1 MSTRKF
7 LISIVLVVAMLILL
21 GTTSVK
27 AVDFKLTVNYDKS
40 SFDLDVSDTTLVR
53 EVKTLIKEAKGIDES
68 KQRLS
73 DKVDIFSGVSLED
86 NKMLADYNI
95 TSEVKPNSHTWI
107 SLREFDETAK
117 KYTSKSIKPET
128 EDNAYIIL
136 TDLLAKDGITPIFN
150 AEQNFTKFEGY
161 DDKYYYTNITVTYNY
176 DNNIKTV
183 VDKLTKNIPED
194 QDIFKMKDFE
204 IVNFWANGG
213 QQFYYSSELMSC
225 MNNKNFEFNELMGD
239 TTPFASMTAGP
250 VTLKYDG
257 TIYYAR
263 YMLGVEAEHVLY
275 VPTNTAK
282 ADYLKVMQERVDNY
296 IGKGKA
302 VISDCGTVEQ
312 DTTEYPIDPQNPIFE
327 KSSDGHV
334 YKMIIGGK
342 SFYFVIKADTE
353 SMYTPTFISSDVA
366 TDVAISANSGT
377 LPLDTLI
384 RVNEITGGDQYEK
397 IMKILAL
404 EDGEIYDLKLFS
416 QALEKNITKLE
427 DGSFEVRIPLS
438 EKLKGKD
445 LVAYYVDDNGNKEEH
460 EVTIKDG
467 YAVFNTNHFS
477 TYTLAEKPAETP
489 DKTPD
494 ETPIETPDNTPKG
507 DDNTNNENEKDET
520 PKTGTGI
527 LAIESIL
534 GIFAVV
540 LASAVIIAKRE
551 NK

>member
-40 SFDLDVSDTTLVR
+40 SFELDVSDTTLVS
-53 EVKTLIKEAKGIDES
+53 EVKTLIKEAKGIEES

-73 DKVDIFSGVSLED
+73 DKVDIFSGVCLED
-86 NKMLADYNI
+86 DKMLSDYNI

-150 AEQNFTKFEGY
+150 AEQDFTKFEGY

-183 VDKLTKNIPED
+183 VDSLTKNIPED

-239 TTPFASMTAGP
+239 ATPFASMTAGP

-296 IGKGKA
+296 LGKGVA
-302 VISDCGTVEQ
+302 VVTDCGTADEAIASDQ
-312 DTTEYPIDPQNPIFE
+312 INPEDGVFE
-327 KSSDGHV
+327 ESSDGHV
-334 YKMIIGGK
+334 YKMTIGEN

-353 SMYTPTFISSDVA
+353 SMYTPTFVSSDVA

-404 EDGEIYDLKLFS
+404 ENGEIYDLKLFS

-477 TYTLAEKPAETP
+477 TYTLAEKVSDVTP
-489 DKTPD
+489 PS
-494 ETPIETPDNTPKG
+494 
-507 DDNTNNENEKDET
+507 NNEENKDEQGGEKDDT

-540 LASAVIIAKRE
+540 LASTVIIAKKE

>member
-40 SFDLDVSDTTLVR
+40 SFELDVSDTTLVS
-53 EVKTLIKEAKGIDES
+53 EVKTLIKEAKGIEES

-73 DKVDIFSGVSLED
+73 DKVDIFSGVCLED
-86 NKMLADYNI
+86 DKMLSDYNI

-150 AEQNFTKFEGY
+150 AEQDFTKFEGY

-176 DNNIKTV
+176 DNNIKNV
-183 VDKLTKNIPED
+183 VDSLTKNIPED

-204 IVNFWANGG
+204 IVNFWVNGG
-213 QQFYYSSELMSC
+213 KQFYYSSELMSC

-334 YKMIIGGK
+334 YKMTIGEN

-353 SMYTPTFISSDVA
+353 SMYTPTFVSSDVA

-404 EDGEIYDLKLFS
+404 ENGEIYDLKLFS

-477 TYTLAEKPAETP
+477 TYTLAEKP

>member
-40 SFDLDVSDTTLVR
+40 SFELDVSDTTLVS

-73 DKVDIFSGVSLED
+73 DKVDIFNGVCLED
-86 NKMLADYNI
+86 DKMLSDYNI

-117 KYTSKSIKPET
+117 KYTNKSIKPET

-150 AEQNFTKFEGY
+150 VEQDFTKFEGY

-183 VDKLTKNIPED
+183 VDSLTKNIPED

-204 IVNFWANGG
+204 IVNFWVNGG
-213 QQFYYSSELMSC
+213 KQFYYSSELMSC

-334 YKMIIGGK
+334 YKMTIGEN

-366 TDVAISANSGT
+366 TDIAISANSGT

-489 DKTPD
+489 DETPD
-494 ETPIETPDNTPKG
+494 ETPIETPDNTPKD
-507 DDNTNNENEKDET
+507 DDNTNNENEKDDT

>member
-7 LISIVLVVAMLILL
+7 LISIVLVVAMLIVL

-27 AVDFKLTVNYDKS
+27 AVDFRLQVNYDGAD
-40 SFDLDVSDTTLVR
+40 FEIDVNDTMLIS

-73 DKVDIFSGVSLED
+73 DGVDIFSGKYLED
-86 NKMLADYNI
+86 DMKLADYNI
-95 TSEVKPNSHTWI
+95 TTEVKPNSHTYI
-107 SLREFDETAK
+107 SLRELDETAK
-117 KYTSKSIKPET
+117 KYTVNSIRPKT
-128 EDNAYIIL
+128 EDDAYIIL
-136 TDLLAKDGITPIFN
+136 TDFCDKEGISIIFN
-150 AEQNFTKFEGY
+150 EEQDYTMLKGY
-161 DDKYYYTNITVTYNY
+161 DNKYYYTNIIISYNY
-176 DNNIKTV
+176 DNNIKNV
-183 VDKLTKNIPED
+183 VDSLTKNIPED
-194 QDIFKMKDFE
+194 QDFFEVKDFE
-204 IVNFWANGG
+204 VVNFWANGG
-213 QQFYYSSELMSC
+213 QQFYYSSELMSYLD
-225 MNNKNFEFNELMGD
+225 NKNFEFNELMGD
-239 TTPFASMTAGP
+239 GEPFVTVVAGP
-250 VTLKYDG
+250 ATLKYND

-263 YMLGVEAEHVLY
+263 YMLGVVGDHILY
-275 VPTNTAK
+275 LPTDTAK
-282 ADYLKVMQERVDNY
+282 ADYLKAMQERVDNY
-296 IGKGKA
+296 LGKGVA
-302 VISDCGTVEQ
+302 VVTDCGTANEAAAS
-312 DTTEYPIDPQNPIFE
+312 DRIDPEDGVFE
-327 KSSDGHV
+327 ESSDGHV
-334 YKMIIGGK
+334 YKMTIGEN

-489 DKTPD
+489 DKPPD

>member
-40 SFDLDVSDTTLVR
+40 SFELDVSDTTLVS

-73 DKVDIFSGVSLED
+73 DKVDIFNGVCLED
-86 NKMLADYNI
+86 DKMLADYNI

-334 YKMIIGGK
+334 YKMTIGEN

-477 TYTLAEKPAETP
+477 TYTLAEKVSDVTP
-489 DKTPD
+489 PS
-494 ETPIETPDNTPKG
+494 
-507 DDNTNNENEKDET
+507 NNEENKDEQGGEKDDT

>member
-7 LISIVLVVAMLILL
+7 LISIVLVVAMLIVL

-40 SFDLDVSDTTLVR
+40 SFDLDVSDTTLVS

-204 IVNFWANGG
+204 IVNFWVNGG
-213 QQFYYSSELMSC
+213 KQFYYSSELMSC

-334 YKMIIGGK
+334 YKMTIGEN

-397 IMKILAL
+397 IMKILEL
-404 EDGEIYDLKLFS
+404 ENGEIYDLKLFS

-445 LVAYYVDDNGNKEEH
+445 LVAYYLDDNGNKEEH

-489 DKTPD
+489 D

-520 PKTGTGI
+520 PKTGTEI

-534 GIFAVV
+534 GILAVV

>member
-40 SFDLDVSDTTLVR
+40 SFDLDVSDTTLVS

-117 KYTSKSIKPET
+117 KYTNKSIKPET

-204 IVNFWANGG
+204 IVNFWVNGG
-213 QQFYYSSELMSC
+213 KQFYYSSELMSC

-302 VISDCGTVEQ
+302 VILDCGTVEQ

-327 KSSDGHV
+327 KASDGHV
-334 YKMIIGGK
+334 YKMIIGEK

-404 EDGEIYDLKLFS
+404 ENGEIYDLKLFS

-445 LVAYYVDDNGNKEEH
+445 LVAYYVDDNGNKEGH

-477 TYTLAEKPAETP
+477 TYTLAEKPAE
-489 DKTPD
+489 TPD

-534 GIFAVV
+534 WIFAVV

>member
-1 MSTRKF
+1 MSTKKF

-40 SFDLDVSDTTLVR
+40 SFELDVSDTTLVS

-73 DKVDIFSGVSLED
+73 DKVDIFNGVCLED
-86 NKMLADYNI
+86 EKMLADYNI

-204 IVNFWANGG
+204 IVNFWVNGG
-213 QQFYYSSELMSC
+213 KQFYYSSELMSC

-239 TTPFASMTAGP
+239 ATPFASMTAGP

-334 YKMIIGGK
+334 YKMTIGEN

-366 TDVAISANSGT
+366 TDIAISANSGT

-404 EDGEIYDLKLFS
+404 ENGEIYDLKLFS

-489 DKTPD
+489 D
-494 ETPIETPDNTPKG
+494 NTPKG

>member
-27 AVDFKLTVNYDKS
+27 AVDFRLQVNYDGAD
-40 SFDLDVSDTTLVR
+40 FEIDVSDTMLIS
-53 EVKTLIKEAKGIDES
+53 EAKTLIKEAKGIDES

-73 DKVDIFSGVSLED
+73 DGVDIFSGTYLED
-86 NKMLADYNI
+86 DMKLADYNI
-95 TSEVKPNSHTWI
+95 TTEVKPNSHTYI
-107 SLREFDETAK
+107 SLRELDETAK
-117 KYTSKSIKPET
+117 KYTVNSIRPNT
-128 EDNAYIIL
+128 EDDAYIIL
-136 TDLLAKDGITPIFN
+136 MDFCDKEGINIIFN
-150 AEQNFTKFEGY
+150 EEQDYTMLKGY
-161 DDKYYYTNITVTYNY
+161 DNKYYYTNIIISYNY
-176 DNNIKTV
+176 DNNIKNV
-183 VDKLTKNIPED
+183 VDSLTKNIPED
-194 QDIFKMKDFE
+194 QDFFEVKDFE
-204 IVNFWANGG
+204 MVNFWANGG
-213 QQFYYSSELMSC
+213 QQFYYSSELMSYLD
-225 MNNKNFEFNELMGD
+225 NKNFEFNELMGD
-239 TTPFASMTAGP
+239 GEPFVTVVAGP
-250 VTLKYDG
+250 ATLKYND
-257 TIYYAR
+257 TIYYSR
-263 YMLGVEAEHVLY
+263 YMLGVVGSHILY
-275 VPTNTAK
+275 LPTDTAK
-282 ADYLKVMQERVDNY
+282 ADYLKAMQERVDNY
-296 IGKGKA
+296 LGKGVA
-302 VISDCGTVEQ
+302 VVTDCGTANEAAAS
-312 DTTEYPIDPQNPIFE
+312 DRIDPEDGVFE
-327 KSSDGHV
+327 ESSDGHV
-334 YKMIIGGK
+334 YKMTIGEN

-353 SMYTPTFISSDVA
+353 SMYTPTFVSSDVA

-404 EDGEIYDLKLFS
+404 ENGEIYDLKLFS

-438 EKLKGKD
+438 EKLKDKD

-460 EVTIKDG
+460 EVTVKDG

-477 TYTLAEKPAETP
+477 TYTLAEKVSDVTP
-489 DKTPD
+489 PS
-494 ETPIETPDNTPKG
+494 
-507 DDNTNNENEKDET
+507 NNEENKDEQGGEKDDT

>member
-40 SFDLDVSDTTLVR
+40 SFELDVSDITLVS
-53 EVKTLIKEAKGIDES
+53 EVKTLIKEAKGIEES

-73 DKVDIFSGVSLED
+73 DKVDIFSGVCLED
-86 NKMLADYNI
+86 DKMLSDYNI

-150 AEQNFTKFEGY
+150 AEQDFTKFEGY

-183 VDKLTKNIPED
+183 VDSLTKNIPED

-239 TTPFASMTAGP
+239 ATPFTSMTAGP

-296 IGKGKA
+296 LGKGVA
-302 VISDCGTVEQ
+302 VVTDCGTADEAIASDQ
-312 DTTEYPIDPQNPIFE
+312 INPEDGVFE
-327 KSSDGHV
+327 ESSDGHI
-334 YKMIIGGK
+334 YKMIIGEK

-404 EDGEIYDLKLFS
+404 ENGEIYDLKLFS

-438 EKLKGKD
+438 EKLKDKD

-477 TYTLAEKPAETP
+477 TYTLAEKVSDVTP
-489 DKTPD
+489 PS
-494 ETPIETPDNTPKG
+494 
-507 DDNTNNENEKDET
+507 NNEENKDEQGGEKDDT

-540 LASAVIIAKRE
+540 LASAIIIAKKE

>member
-7 LISIVLVVAMLILL
+7 LISIVLVVAMLIVL

-40 SFDLDVSDTTLVR
+40 SFELDVSDTTLVS

-73 DKVDIFSGVSLED
+73 DKVDIFNGVCLED
-86 NKMLADYNI
+86 DKMLSDYNI

-117 KYTSKSIKPET
+117 KYTNKSIKPET

-150 AEQNFTKFEGY
+150 AEQDFTKFEGY

-183 VDKLTKNIPED
+183 VDSLTKNIPED

-204 IVNFWANGG
+204 IVNFWVNGG
-213 QQFYYSSELMSC
+213 KQFYYSSELMSC

-334 YKMIIGGK
+334 YKMTIGEN

-353 SMYTPTFISSDVA
+353 SVYTPTFISSDVA

-404 EDGEIYDLKLFS
+404 ENGEIYDLKLFS

-460 EVTIKDG
+460 EVTIKEG

-477 TYTLAEKPAETP
+477 TYTLAEKVSDVTP
-489 DKTPD
+489 PS
-494 ETPIETPDNTPKG
+494 
-507 DDNTNNENEKDET
+507 NNEENKDEQGGEKDDT

>member
-27 AVDFKLTVNYDKS
+27 AVDFRLQVNYDGAD
-40 SFDLDVSDTTLVR
+40 FEIDVSDTMLIS

-73 DKVDIFSGVSLED
+73 DGVDIFSGTYLED
-86 NKMLADYNI
+86 DMKLADYNI
-95 TSEVKPNSHTWI
+95 TTEVKPNSHTYI
-107 SLREFDETAK
+107 SLRELDETAK
-117 KYTSKSIKPET
+117 KYTVNSIRPNT
-128 EDNAYIIL
+128 EDDAYIIL
-136 TDLLAKDGITPIFN
+136 MDFCDKEGINIIFN
-150 AEQNFTKFEGY
+150 EEQDYTMLKGY
-161 DDKYYYTNITVTYNY
+161 DNKYYYTNIIISYNY
-176 DNNIKTV
+176 DNNIKNV
-183 VDKLTKNIPED
+183 VDSLTKNIPED
-194 QDIFKMKDFE
+194 QDFFEVKDFE
-204 IVNFWANGG
+204 MVNFWANGG
-213 QQFYYSSELMSC
+213 QQFYYSSELMSYLD
-225 MNNKNFEFNELMGD
+225 NKNFEFNELMGD
-239 TTPFASMTAGP
+239 GEPFVTVVAGP
-250 VTLKYDG
+250 ATLKYND
-257 TIYYAR
+257 TIYYSR
-263 YMLGVEAEHVLY
+263 YMLGVVGDHILY
-275 VPTNTAK
+275 LPTDTAK
-282 ADYLKVMQERVDNY
+282 ADYLKAMQERVDNY
-296 IGKGKA
+296 LGKGVA
-302 VISDCGTVEQ
+302 VVTDCGTANEAAAS
-312 DTTEYPIDPQNPIFE
+312 DRIDPEDGVFE
-327 KSSDGHV
+327 ESSDGHV
-334 YKMIIGGK
+334 YKMTIGEN

-353 SMYTPTFISSDVA
+353 SMYTPTFVSSDVA

-460 EVTIKDG
+460 EVTVKDG

-477 TYTLAEKPAETP
+477 TYTLAEKVSDVTP
-489 DKTPD
+489 PS
-494 ETPIETPDNTPKG
+494 
-507 DDNTNNENEKDET
+507 NNEENKDEQGGEKDDT

-540 LASAVIIAKRE
+540 LASAVIIAKKE

>member
-40 SFDLDVSDTTLVR
+40 SFELDVSDTTLVS
-53 EVKTLIKEAKGIDES
+53 EVKTLIKEAKGIEES

-73 DKVDIFSGVSLED
+73 DKVDIFSGVCLED
-86 NKMLADYNI
+86 DKMLSDYNI

-150 AEQNFTKFEGY
+150 AEQDFTKFEGY

-183 VDKLTKNIPED
+183 VDSLTKNIPED

-239 TTPFASMTAGP
+239 ATPFASMTAGP

-296 IGKGKA
+296 LGKGVA
-302 VISDCGTVEQ
+302 VVTDCGTADEAIASDQ
-312 DTTEYPIDPQNPIFE
+312 INPEDGVFE
-327 KSSDGHV
+327 ESSDGHI
-334 YKMIIGGK
+334 YKMIIGEK

-366 TDVAISANSGT
+366 TDVTISANSGT

-404 EDGEIYDLKLFS
+404 ENGEIYDLKLFS

-445 LVAYYVDDNGNKEEH
+445 LVAYYVDDDGNKEEH

-477 TYTLAEKPAETP
+477 TYTLAEKVSDVTP
-489 DKTPD
+489 PSDNEENKD
-494 ETPIETPDNTPKG
+494 EQG
-507 DDNTNNENEKDET
+507 GEKDDT

-540 LASAVIIAKRE
+540 LASAVIIAKKE

>member
-7 LISIVLVVAMLILL
+7 LISTVLVVAMLILL

-40 SFDLDVSDTTLVR
+40 SFDLDVSDTTLVS

-204 IVNFWANGG
+204 IVNFWVNGG
-213 QQFYYSSELMSC
+213 KQFYYSSELMSC

-327 KSSDGHV
+327 KSSDGHI
-334 YKMIIGGK
+334 YKMIIGEK

-404 EDGEIYDLKLFS
+404 ENGEIYDLKLFS

-460 EVTIKDG
+460 EVTIKEG

-477 TYTLAEKPAETP
+477 TYTLAEKVSDVTP
-489 DKTPD
+489 PS
-494 ETPIETPDNTPKG
+494 
-507 DDNTNNENEKDET
+507 NNEENKDEQGGEKDDT

>member
-40 SFDLDVSDTTLVR
+40 SFELDVSDTTLVS
-53 EVKTLIKEAKGIDES
+53 EVKTLIKEAKGIEES

-73 DKVDIFSGVSLED
+73 DKVDIFSGVCLED
-86 NKMLADYNI
+86 DKMLSDYNI

-150 AEQNFTKFEGY
+150 AEQDFTKFEGY

-183 VDKLTKNIPED
+183 VDSLTKNIPED

-239 TTPFASMTAGP
+239 ATPFASMTAGP

-296 IGKGKA
+296 LGKGVA
-302 VISDCGTVEQ
+302 VVTDCGTADEAIASDQ
-312 DTTEYPIDPQNPIFE
+312 INPEDGVFE
-327 KSSDGHV
+327 ESSDGHI
-334 YKMIIGGK
+334 YKMIIGEK

-353 SMYTPTFISSDVA
+353 SMYTPTFVSSDVA

-489 DKTPD
+489 DKTP
-494 ETPIETPDNTPKG
+494 IETPDNTPKG
-507 DDNTNNENEKDET
+507 DDNTNNENEKDDT

-540 LASAVIIAKRE
+540 LASAAIVAKKE